1 MRGPKRTRK
10 STSYL
15 EASAQLTECYTQAKK
30 SCSENSKP
38 CDTNYIMT
46 RITTEVNRSKVDRQ
60 GAVAQVE
67 VRKHFMKNE
76 KKSELSK
83 GDGVSEVS
91 VEIQNDF
98 DRGLFVNN
106 ALFQQ

>member
-1 MRGPKRTRK
+1 M
-10 STSYL
+10 
-15 EASAQLTECYTQAKK
+15 
-30 SCSENSKP
+30 
-38 CDTNYIMT
+38 
-46 RITTEVNRSKVDRQ
+46 NRSKVDRQ

-76 KKSELSK
+76 KKSELSM

-98 DRGLFVNN
+98 DKGLLVNK
-106 ALFQQ
+106 LYQ